1 MTTPTLYQIAD
12 DLRALGDL
20 LAETHGVVSAESE
33 AAFAAFE
40 REIETDLVAKVDA
53 YCALIREMEQR
64 ASVRLVESTRLR
76 KLADSDNAAADRLR
90 ERLRLTLEMIG
101 APKVN
106 TPRFRV
112 AVQRNGG
119 AAPLQVA
126 PWVAEAPERIPER
139 FREPLWKVRSDL
151 IREALE
157 AGEALDFANL
167 GERGRRL
174 DIR

>member
-1 MTTPTLYQIAD
+1 MTLYQIAD

-20 LAETHGVVSAESE
+20 LAESAGEVTPESE
-33 AAFAAFE
+33 AALSEFE

-53 YCALIREMEQR
+53 YCSLIRELEQR

-76 KLADSDNAAADRLR
+76 KLADADNAAAERLR
-90 ERLRLTLEMIG
+90 ERLRFVFAERGIG
-101 APKVN
+101 PMQ

-112 AVQRNGG
+112 RLSRNGG
-119 AAPLQVA
+119 KAPIQFS
-126 PWVAEAPERIPER
+126 PWVAEAPERLPEE
-139 FREPLWKVRSDL
+139 FRAQLWKVRTDA

-157 AGEALDFANL
+157 AGRHLDFANL
-167 GERGRRL
+167 GDRGTRI

>member
-1 MTTPTLYQIAD
+1 MTLYQIAD

-20 LAETHGVVSAESE
+20 LAESAGEVTPESE
-33 AAFAAFE
+33 AALAEFE

-53 YCALIREMEQR
+53 YCSLIRELEQR

-76 KLADSDNAAADRLR
+76 KLADADNAAAERLR
-90 ERLRLTLEMIG
+90 ERLRFVFSERGIG
-101 APKVN
+101 PMQ

-112 AVQRNGG
+112 RLSKNGG
-119 AAPLQVA
+119 KAPIQFSA
-126 PWVAEAPERIPER
+126 WVAEAPERLPEE
-139 FREPLWKVRSDL
+139 FRSPLWKVRTDA

-157 AGEALDFANL
+157 AGRHLDFANL
-167 GERGRRL
+167 GDRGTRL